1 MRQELLETVMANE
14 KARVEQEKTLLG
26 VRTELNDTKAKLEE
40 LMRKYG
46 LLEKSRDDEKLRSQ
60 GLETDLSATN
70 DRIKVV
76 HTHHF
81 IPFLT
86 YID

>member
-26 VRTELNDTKAKLEE
+26 VRTELNDTKSKLEE

-76 HTHHF
+76 YTHRF
-81 IPFLT
+81 VPFLT
-86 YID
+86 HID